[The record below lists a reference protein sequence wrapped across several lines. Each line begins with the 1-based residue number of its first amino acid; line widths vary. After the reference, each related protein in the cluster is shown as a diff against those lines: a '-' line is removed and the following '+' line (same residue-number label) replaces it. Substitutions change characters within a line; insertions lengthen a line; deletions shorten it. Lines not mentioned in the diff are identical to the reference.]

1 MSRVL
6 LCMFAFTLG
15 ISPRL
20 GTPFELVTHGEMTRR
35 AYENSALKTTD
46 QLKRLGLVDL
56 QVPFANW

>member
-1 MSRVL
+1 
-6 LCMFAFTLG
+6 MFAFTLG
-15 ISPRL
+15 ISPRP